1 MADYNSA
8 YTGQEIDAGIAKA
21 NAAVPG
27 SRMVNGKA
35 LSADV
40 TLSAADVGARADN
53 WTPDA
58 AEVGADPAGTAETK
72 ANAVQTN
79 LTSHTN
85 NKSNPHGVTAAQVG
99 AVPTSRTVNGKAL
112 SANIS
117 LTKADVG
124 LGNVDNTSDTNK
136 PISTATQT
144 ALNGKAN
151 TSHTHA
157 AGDITSGTLAVAR
170 GGTGQTTLTPA
181 VTTKGVRQIYA
192 GTADMTAGTTALT
205 TGCVYLV
212 YE

>member
-124 LGNVDNTSDTNK
+124 LGNVDNTSDANK

-192 GTADMTAGTTALT
+192 GTSDMTAGTTALT

>member
-27 SRMVNGKA
+27 SRTVNGKA

-124 LGNVDNTSDTNK
+124 LGNVDNTSDANK

-205 TGCVYLV
+205 TGCIYLV

>member
-85 NKSNPHGVTAAQVG
+85 NKSNPHGVTAAQVS
-99 AVPTSRTVNGKAL
+99 P
-112 SANIS
+112 
-117 LTKADVG
+117 
-124 LGNVDNTSDTNK
+124 
-136 PISTATQT
+136 P
-144 ALNGKAN
+144 
-151 TSHTHA
+151 
-157 AGDITSGTLAVAR
+157 AGR
-170 GGTGQTTLTPA
+170 
-181 VTTKGVRQIYA
+181 
-192 GTADMTAGTTALT
+192 
-205 TGCVYLV
+205 
-212 YE
+212 

>member
-99 AVPTSRTVNGKAL
+99 SVPTSRTLNGKAL

-124 LGNVDNTSDTNK
+124 LGNVDNTSDANK

-205 TGCVYLV
+205 TGCIYLV

>member
-21 NAAVPG
+21 NAAVP
-27 SRMVNGKA
+27 
-35 LSADV
+35 
-40 TLSAADVGARADN
+40 
-53 WTPDA
+53 
-58 AEVGADPAGTAETK
+58 E
-72 ANAVQTN
+72 
-79 LTSHTN
+79 
-85 NKSNPHGVTAAQVG
+85 
-99 AVPTSRTVNGKAL
+99 SRTVNGKAL

-124 LGNVDNTSDTNK
+124 LGNVDNTSDANK

-192 GTADMTAGTTALT
+192 GTSDMTAGTTALT